1 MDVYSL
7 TRKKRPSHLTLA
19 QPSRVQ
25 SDNDSALDVSLS
37 KTISKT
43 TSRSPSSYIF
53 DEVTGS
59 PSRDHWKV
67 CNKKKIHEV
76 YLINNALLA
85 RCRFQ

>member
-19 QPSRVQ
+19 QPSRTQ

-37 KTISKT
+37 KNIS

-59 PSRDHWKV
+59 PTREHWKV
-67 CNKKKIHEV
+67 SIVVK
-76 YLINNALLA
+76 
-85 RCRFQ
+85 

>member
-19 QPSRVQ
+19 QPSRGGQ
-25 SDNDSALDVSLS
+25 SDNDSALDVSIS
-37 KTISKT
+37 KTISKST
-43 TSRSPSSYIF
+43 ASRSPSSYIF

-67 CNKKKIHEV
+67 K
-76 YLINNALLA
+76 L
-85 RCRFQ
+85 

>member
-19 QPSRVQ
+19 QPSRIQ
-25 SDNDSALDVSLS
+25 ASDNDSGLDVS
-37 KTISKT
+37 ISKSNT
-43 TSRSPSSYIF
+43 HSRSPSSYTF

-67 CNKKKIHEV
+67 C
-76 YLINNALLA
+76 L
-85 RCRFQ
+85 

>member
-19 QPSRVQ
+19 QPSRAQ
-25 SDNDSALDVSLS
+25 SDTDSALDVPL
-37 KTISKT
+37 SKT

-67 CNKKKIHEV
+67 
-76 YLINNALLA
+76 
-85 RCRFQ
+85 R